1 LNGSIEQESNVN
13 KKLMF
18 VVLALALGLFLSA
31 GCNLL
36 KNVSKIS
43 IPGTVAGQ
51 VTNEGGQGQGYMSVK
66 LCDAK
71 SGEEIQVVT
80 AEDTGNFFFDK
91 VEPGEYIVKLSNTG
105 GGDMPCDAKAFKLGP
120 GKTQTLAIMIKSKE
134 TQAADAADGTTG
146 GQ

>member
-18 VVLALALGLFLSA
+18 VVLALALGLFLCA

-36 KNVSKIS
+36 KSVSKLS
-43 IPGTVAGQ
+43 IPGTIAGQ

-71 SGEEIQVVT
+71 SGEEVQVVT
-80 AEDTGNFFFDK
+80 AEDTGNFFFEK
-91 VEPGEYIVKLSNTG
+91 VDPGEYIIKLASTS
-105 GGDMPCDAKAFKLGP
+105 GGDMPCDSKAFKLGP
-120 GKTQTLAIMIKSKE
+120 GKTETLTIMIKSTE
-134 TQAADAADGTTG
+134 TPATDAAGGTTS